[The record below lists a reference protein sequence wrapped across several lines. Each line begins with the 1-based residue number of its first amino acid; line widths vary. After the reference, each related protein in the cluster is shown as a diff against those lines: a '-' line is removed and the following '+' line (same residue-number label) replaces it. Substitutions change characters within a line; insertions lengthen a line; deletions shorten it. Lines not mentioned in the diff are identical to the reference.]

1 MTQQATQPWN
11 VEAMLKTVKLLT
23 GDNIGKTEEA
33 VSKTSTTLYDII
45 MRVAN
50 DAALATTTKRYR
62 PIISQSTLHVRPKQL
77 LEEYLSWS
85 GWQPID
91 VDFHCAELVQVIKS
105 ILKPMLERYPWFVSI
120 ASSTSGNGLHIYTVN
135 KPFEFDRSQLYVQ
148 KEVMQQAKDYYLD
161 CYEAKSLVVW
171 KALVMCSEQLE
182 AMGMHDLATQAHPIA
197 NTASRRQNKDGSWS
211 EANVLDS
218 SVCKISQTLFI
229 TYDPAITINKNC
241 QLVELPKFDVSLYN
255 AGDQRFQLQILK
267 DKFDRLRGRFAHKA
281 KTHDEVMTDGEQT
294 FAQRDDVA
302 VTQEGTMATIQP
314 QNYDN
319 TMRYR
324 MAYTLAWLYD
334 LQSAHTGEY
343 EKVLQMYLYM
353 CSGNPKYD
361 REHMSWAK
369 TFASAVERNA
379 AGTAPCVWSA
389 IKELREKHGFKISVK
404 NRSAIVVNEIIAE
417 HNTEDKVAEYI
428 MSTLPAQKDFEL
440 KVSHEFNLAPDE
452 YLSTYKQQL
461 EDVFVIGLNY
471 LIARPGSGKTEF
483 IKSLTKDGKRI
494 LLVEP
499 YTSILQSKIETSDL
513 GFYCVYGNKSLEL
526 SKHLNIAMTFDKFT
540 LIDAEE
546 ASILFDYIVI
556 DESHLLTMSAYRDTV
571 PADCLDKCKQLQT
584 KVVLMT
590 GTPVAEHM
598 FVNFSTI
605 TRCNK
610 PLNYNK
616 LVRFVCC
623 KHDGDKIT
631 KIASHIVKSLST
643 GKKILFPTNKG
654 DVFMHAIVGAVRM
667 MLGRNPRV
675 KYYKKDNALH
685 DFVQTINEQ
694 GTLGEVEILFCTNY
708 LSVGI
713 DINDTCEFDVIYD
726 EAFTAQEI
734 EQFNS
739 RLRKIAIQS
748 YVYFSMQK
756 SNGDPKNLTAYD
768 ELDLTLTAIEQLTFW
783 DVLQMQTKR
792 NDSRSL
798 YDFFEWAFNAP
809 WFYKDIYTGE
819 IKVHLTAY
827 KLNVFEEKW
836 REWSAQLVVI
846 QNVLHGYGYE
856 CKVVNDVVADDAMIE
871 ATLNAAKEARKE
883 YRAEK
888 NNKIA
893 KMFASFVNQST
904 FDIIMNLSSDNVIE
918 GDHFEL
924 LKKRGRSEF
933 VYMVED
939 KRIFEEWKHSLK
951 TLSRFYVFDTIMRQ
965 VIDPYVIDDKDMYR
979 LARIKSVK
987 DAVSIFDAAL
997 NNSMHDSNIKIVTYM
1012 LNDVFNND
1020 KQAIK
1025 IASEVIDQIVHNS
1038 AIMYFDTRGYMPQS
1052 PDVIGS
1058 VESIARRLF
1067 NAITVHEGDIYAIKQ
1082 LPPFDSGYSR
1092 SRNAL
1097 SDMLHVLFAD
1107 NDIFASKTDQLLQN
1121 AKLQSS
1127 ISQLVFDNVKQSD
1140 NGVASIVSLKRI
1152 DAANDE
1158 AALQHLN
1165 EIDDNE
1171 VDAQKL
1177 QNAFEH
1183 HKVVRQQ
1190 TQTYQSI
1197 NNDLEAL
1204 AAELLKQQ

>member
-1 MTQQATQPWN
+1 MQQTWN
-11 VEAMLKTVKLLT
+11 VEALLKTVKILM
-23 GDNIGKTEEA
+23 GDNIGKTEEQ
-33 VSKTSTTLYDII
+33 VSKHVTNLYDII

-50 DAALATTTKRYR
+50 DVSIASTSKRYR

-77 LEEYLSWS
+77 VEEYLSWS

-91 VDFHCAELVQVIKS
+91 VDFHCAELVQVIKP

-135 KPFEFDRSQLYVQ
+135 KPFEFDRTQLYVQ
-148 KEVMQQAKDYYLD
+148 KETMLQAKNYYLD

-171 KALVMCSEQLE
+171 KALIMCSEQLE
-182 AMGMHDLATQAHPIA
+182 AMGMHDLAIQAHPIA
-197 NTASRRQNKDGSWS
+197 NTLSRRQNKDGSWS

-218 SVCKISQTLFI
+218 SVCKISQTLFL
-229 TYDPAITINKNC
+229 THDPEVVVNQNC
-241 QLVELPKFDVSLYN
+241 QLIEMPAFDVSLYN

-267 DKFDRLRGRFAHKA
+267 DKFDRLRGRFAHRT
-281 KTHDEVMTDGEQT
+281 KTHDEIMTDGEQT
-294 FAQRDDVA
+294 FAQRDDVV

-334 LQSAHTGEY
+334 LQSTHTGDY
-343 EKVLQMYLYM
+343 ERVLQMYLYM

-361 REHMSWAK
+361 REHVAWSK

-404 NRSAIVVNEIIAE
+404 NKSAIVVNELIAE
-417 HNTEDKVAEYI
+417 YNTEDKVAEYI
-428 MSTLPAQKDFEL
+428 MSELPMQKDFEL
-440 KVSHEFNLAPDE
+440 KTSHEIVLAPNE
-452 YLSTYKQQL
+452 YLSTYKKEL
-461 EDVFVIGLNY
+461 EDTFVLGLNF

-584 KVVLMT
+584 KVILMT

-605 TRCNK
+605 TRCVK

-616 LVRFVCC
+616 NVRFVCC

-631 KIASHIVKSLST
+631 KIAEHIVKSLEC

-685 DFVQTINEQ
+685 DFVQSINEQ
-694 GTLGEVEILFCTNY
+694 GTLGDVEILFCTNY

-748 YVYFSMQK
+748 YVYFSMVK
-756 SNGDPKNLTAYD
+756 SNGDPKNITAYD

-836 REWSAQLVVI
+836 RQWSSQLVVI
-846 QNVLHGYGYE
+846 QNVLHSYGYE
-856 CKVVNDVVADDAMIE
+856 CKVVNDVVADDAIIE
-871 ATLNAAKEARKE
+871 ATLQAAKDARKE
-883 YRAEK
+883 YRTEK

-893 KMFASFVNQST
+893 KMFASFLNQST
-904 FDIIMNLSSDNVIE
+904 FDIIMNLSTDNVVE
-918 GDHFEL
+918 GDRFEL
-924 LKKRGRSEF
+924 VKKRGRNEF

-939 KRIFEEWKHSLK
+939 KRIFEEWKHALK
-951 TLSRFYVFDTIMRQ
+951 TLGRFYIFDTIIKQ
-965 VIDPYVIDDKDMYR
+965 VIDPYVIDDKNMYR
-979 LARIKSVK
+979 LARVKSIK

-997 NNSMHDSNIKIVTYM
+997 NNNMHDSNIKIVTYM

-1025 IASEVIDQIVHNS
+1025 IASEVVDQVVHNS
-1038 AIMYFDTRGYMPQS
+1038 AIMYFDARGYMPQS

-1067 NAITVHEGDIYAIKQ
+1067 NAITVHDGDIYAIKQ

-1097 SDMLHVLFAD
+1097 ADMLHVLFAD
-1107 NDIFASKTDQLLQN
+1107 NDIFASKTDALLQT

-1183 HKVVRQQ
+1183 HKVARQQ

-1204 AAELLKQQ
+1204 ATELLKQQ

>member
-1 MTQQATQPWN
+1 MTQQETQQWN

-404 NRSAIVVNEIIAE
+404 NRSTIVVNEIIAE

-428 MSTLPAQKDFEL
+428 MSTLPVQKDFEL

-494 LLVEP
+494 LFVEP
-499 YTSILQSKIETSDL
+499 YTSILQSKIETSNL

-904 FDIIMNLSSDNVIE
+904 FDIIMNLSLDNVIE

-939 KRIFEEWKHSLK
+939 KRIFEEWKYSLK

-1082 LPPFDSGYSR
+1082 LPTFDSGYSR

-1107 NDIFASKTDQLLQN
+1107 NDIFTSKTDQLLQN

-1140 NGVASIVSLKRI
+1140 NEVASIVSLKRI

-1183 HKVVRQQ
+1183 HKVVQHQ
-1190 TQTYQSI
+1190 TQTTNS
-1197 NNDLEAL
+1197 DLEAL

>member
-1 MTQQATQPWN
+1 MTQQETQQWN

-404 NRSAIVVNEIIAE
+404 NRSTIVVNEIIAE

-428 MSTLPAQKDFEL
+428 MSTLPVQKDFEL

-494 LLVEP
+494 LFVEP

-904 FDIIMNLSSDNVIE
+904 FDIIMNLSLDNVIE

-939 KRIFEEWKHSLK
+939 KRIFEEWKYSLK

-1082 LPPFDSGYSR
+1082 LPTFDSGYSR

-1107 NDIFASKTDQLLQN
+1107 NDIFTSKTDQLLQN

-1140 NGVASIVSLKRI
+1140 NEVASIVSLKRI

-1183 HKVVRQQ
+1183 HKVVQHQ
-1190 TQTYQSI
+1190 TQTTNS
-1197 NNDLEAL
+1197 DLEAL